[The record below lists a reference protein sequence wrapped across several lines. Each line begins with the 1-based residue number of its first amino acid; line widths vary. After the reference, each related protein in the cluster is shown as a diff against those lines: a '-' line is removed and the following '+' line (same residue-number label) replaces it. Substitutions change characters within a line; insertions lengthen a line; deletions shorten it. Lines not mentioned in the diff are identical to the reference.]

1 MKERKIALMVTC
13 LADLFRPSV
22 AKSCMQLL
30 NEYAAHEPSTSIVL
44 AKQQVCCGQPGY
56 TNGYI
61 DEARKMAI
69 QNIESLK
76 EYDKVI
82 VPSASC
88 AGMIKHHYVSLCQSS
103 SNSSSPNSSTSSS
116 PSSSPDEQQNAA
128 RKLAAK
134 TYELTEF
141 LLQEGMSSQK
151 SSASQP
157 RSYSP
162 NPADGL
168 PSPQVVY
175 HDNCAALREMKISE
189 SPRAVLKKYCNIT
202 VNDLTN
208 KEVCC
213 GFGGTF
219 CMKYPH
225 LAKRMADDKINDAV
239 AVQSPKLTEET
250 SPNNSSKNDLLDNAK
265 SASPFIVTSTD
276 LGCLLHLARH
286 SRKRQQ
292 QIYFYH
298 ISELLTGAWR
308 TLAPLGRVLKPR
320 WSYANK

>member
-1 MKERKIALMVTC
+1 MQERKIALMVTC

-30 NEYAAHEPSTSIVL
+30 NEYAAHEPSTNIVL

-61 DEARKMAI
+61 NEARKMAI

-103 SNSSSPNSSTSSS
+103 S
-116 PSSSPDEQQNAA
+116 PSSSSSTDEQQNAA

-141 LLQEGMSSQK
+141 LLQEGLSSHK

-157 RSYSP
+157 RPYSP
-162 NPADGL
+162 NSADEL
-168 PSPQVVY
+168 PNPQVVY

-189 SPRAVLKKYCNIT
+189 SPRAALKKYCNIT

-239 AVQSPKLTEET
+239 AVQSTKLTEEA
-250 SPNNSSKNDLLDNAK
+250 SPNNSSKNDSLDNAK
-265 SASPFIVTSTD
+265 SISPFIVTSTD

-308 TLAPLGRVLKPR
+308 TLAPLGRILKPR
-320 WSYANK
+320 WSYGK

>member
-1 MKERKIALMVTC
+1 MQERKIALMVTC

-30 NEYAAHEPSTSIVL
+30 NEYAAHQSSTSIVL

-103 SNSSSPNSSTSSS
+103 S
-116 PSSSPDEQQNAA
+116 PSSSTDELQNTA
-128 RKLAAK
+128 RQLAAK
-134 TYELTEF
+134 TFELTEF
-141 LLQEGMSSQK
+141 LLQEGASSQK

-157 RSYSP
+157 RPYSP

-239 AVQSPKLTEET
+239 AVQSA
-250 SPNNSSKNDLLDNAK
+250 SPLAP
-265 SASPFIVTSTD
+265 PFIVTSTD

-308 TLAPLGRVLKPR
+308 TLAPLGRILKPR
-320 WSYANK
+320 

>member
-30 NEYAAHEPSTSIVL
+30 NEYAAHESSTSIVL

-103 SNSSSPNSSTSSS
+103 SSSSSSST
-116 PSSSPDEQQNAA
+116 DELQNAA

-134 TYELTEF
+134 TFELTEF
-141 LLQEGMSSQK
+141 LLQEGASSQK

-157 RSYSP
+157 RPYSP

-168 PSPQVVY
+168 PNPQVVY

-239 AVQSPKLTEET
+239 AVQSPKSPEEA
-250 SPNNSSKNDLLDNAK
+250 SPNNSSKNDSLDNAK
-265 SASPFIVTSTD
+265 SISPFIVTSTD

-308 TLAPLGRVLKPR
+308 TLAPLGRILKPR
-320 WSYANK
+320 WSYADK